1 MLFMRTIRGKLSP
14 MLEEYMAVCY
24 LCAHFLLEE
33 HLHELNI
40 YSTGLVAF
48 KIHCYLFLCMQ
59 VGGHKQEDPHS
70 SAPPAGAPKEAY
82 PPTSGQGCLPS
93 QTFSKSIGLCN

>member
-1 MLFMRTIRGKLSP
+1 

-59 VGGHKQEDPHS
+59 VINKRTPIPLHPQLVPPRKHIHQPQDKAVSLARHS
-70 SAPPAGAPKEAY
+70 PKV
-82 PPTSGQGCLPS
+82 
-93 QTFSKSIGLCN
+93 